1 MPPSAQAPVPASRGS
16 ARAPT
21 PAFGRAAW
29 EQTLQVGLVIPLQGP
44 AGIFGPSCEA
54 SARLAVDEINAGAGV
69 LGRELRLVVIDG
81 GQAPQRVADNVDAL
95 VSAQAIDAVAGWHTS
110 AVRQA
115 VAPRTA
121 GRIPYVYTA
130 LYEGGESTPGVFL
143 TGETPDRQLFPA
155 IKWMAEELGVRR
167 WCIVGDDYVWPR
179 QSAVAVRRH
188 AERLGVT
195 ICDEVYVGLGEED
208 YEPALSAI
216 ERGQP
221 DGVLMLLVGE
231 DGVHFN
237 RAFAARGLH
246 HQTLRLSPLMDESML
261 LATGSDG
268 TDGLYATAGFFES
281 LGTDSSLAFLR
292 GYTRR
297 HGTQAPVATSMGES
311 CYEGLRL
318 FAELCRR
325 AGRTDVSSLSAVADE
340 TVYDGPRGTVHLH
353 DHHLCQPVYVA
364 VADGVDFRVLG
375 RL

>member
-1 MPPSAQAPVPASRGS
+1 MHSS
-16 ARAPT
+16 ARCGTPQQAGPT
-21 PAFGRAAW
+21 PAPERAAW
-29 EQTLQVGLVIPLQGP
+29 EQTLQMGLVIPLQGP

-54 SARLAVDEINAGAGV
+54 SARFAADEINSGSGI

-81 GQAPQRVADNVDAL
+81 GQGPQQVADEVDAL
-95 VSAQAIDAVAGWHTS
+95 VSAQAIDAVAGWHIS

-130 LYEGGESTPGVFL
+130 LYEGGERTPGVFL

-155 IKWMAEELGVRR
+155 IRWMAEELGVHR

-179 QSAVAVRRH
+179 ASARAVRRY
-188 AERLGVT
+188 AERLGVDV
-195 ICDEVYVGLGEED
+195 CDEVYVRLGADD
-208 YEPALSAI
+208 YEPAMSAI
-216 ERGQP
+216 ESSRP

-237 RAFAARGLH
+237 RAFAAHGLD
-246 HQTLRLSPLMDESML
+246 QQIVRLSSLMDESML

-268 TDGLYATAGFFES
+268 THGLYATAGFFES
-281 LGTDSSLAFLR
+281 LGTDSSKAFLR
-292 GYTRR
+292 GYARR
-297 HGTQAPVATSMGES
+297 HGLQAPVATSMGES

-325 AGRTDVSSLSAVADE
+325 AGSTQVSSLCAVADR
-340 TVYDGPRGTVHLH
+340 TGYDGPRGAVHLH
-353 DHHLCQPVYVA
+353 GHHLCQPVYVA
-364 VADGVDFRVLG
+364 QADGLEFRVLA